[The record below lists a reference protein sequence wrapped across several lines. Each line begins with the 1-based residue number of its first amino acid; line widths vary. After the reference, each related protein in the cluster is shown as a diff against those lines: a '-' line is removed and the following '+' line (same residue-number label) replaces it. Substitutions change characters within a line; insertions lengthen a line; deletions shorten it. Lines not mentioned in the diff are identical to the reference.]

1 MIWIEKVSTSPSKEL
16 VTGEDV
22 EISSK
27 NELSIT
33 GVFDQY
39 SGDIYDAFMELALL
53 TDDLFFFKTMNKTL
67 MKVDDTPT
75 MIIRKN
81 IHGHPTEV
89 IRKPFSGVSDAGEE
103 IYNFIDK
110 HRYPDF
116 YIFDESKVENMMSV
130 LDQVDRE
137 HHVHVVVPDAV
148 LKDTLLLEP
157 AREAGRAIRDKAILV
172 LSSKDPKSPLNS
184 AFDIKNTDDIQ
195 IFAAH
200 TQSIKKYAIPPVK
213 KENLEAKDI
222 IEFTKL
228 TISGDNAHRVYAS
241 DDLPEENIENGVHV
255 LVRKNFEGIAV
266 DPEKDVVIL
275 SFHPESDESVELEE
289 VFENLAKAFVNITSL
304 LLAKFDASSNEHEL
318 IDYPMA
324 ELPKV
329 TIFKAS
335 SESQPVTMDDSED
348 MDVES
353 VGKFISENAA
363 IDFNLPDL
371 SEYKS
376 KAWEDWNEEEE
387 EDTDEEKEDTE
398 DINDQEGALHEEL

>member
-1 MIWIEKVSTSPSKEL
+1 MRWIEKVSTSPSKEI
-16 VTGEDV
+16 VTEEDV
-22 EISSK
+22 EASSK

-33 GVFDQY
+33 GVFSEY
-39 SGDIYDAFMELALL
+39 SGDIHDAFMELALL
-53 TDDLFFFKTMNKTL
+53 TDDLFFFKTLNKTL
-67 MKVDDTPT
+67 MKVDDTPS

-81 IHGHPTEV
+81 IRGHPTEV
-89 IRKPFSGVSDAGEE
+89 IRKPFTGVSDPGEE

-116 YIFDESKVENMMSV
+116 YIFDHSKVESMMST

-137 HHVHVVVPDAV
+137 YHIHVVVA
-148 LKDTLLLEP
+148 DTLLKDPLLLEH

-172 LSSKDPKSPLNS
+172 LSSKDSKSPLNL
-184 AFDIKNTDDIQ
+184 AFDIKSTDEIQ

-200 TQSIKKYAIPPVK
+200 TQSIRKYAIPPMR
-213 KENLEAKDI
+213 KENLEAHDI
-222 IEFTKL
+222 IKFTKL
-228 TISGDNAHRVYAS
+228 VESGDNMHRVYAS
-241 DDLPEENIENGVHV
+241 ANLPQEEKENGVLV
-255 LVRKNFEGIAV
+255 LVRKNFEEISG
-266 DPEKDVVIL
+266 DPKKDVVVL
-275 SFHPESDESVELEE
+275 SLHPESDESVELEE
-289 VFENLAKAFVNITSL
+289 VFENLAKAFVNISSL

-318 IDYPMA
+318 IDYPMS

-335 SESQPVTMDDSED
+335 KESQPILMDDSED

-363 IDFNLPDL
+363 IEFNLPDL

-376 KAWEDWNEEEE
+376 DGWEDWNEDDDDDDAEE
-387 EDTDEEKEDTE
+387 EDTQE
-398 DINDQEGALHEEL
+398 QEGAIHEEL